1 MRDSLLWVT
10 LGVLGV
16 LEKGGHTYQNPHQP
30 FQVTWILKNGETYEE
45 LNRTTA
51 TQPKDKWWPD
61 LYFNLTKLIEQSGY
75 SKCRVRSLGFY
86 ACPGHQRENIKTCG
100 GMVSRY
106 CKSWGCVT
114 SNDGYRKWSVT
125 RPDLINMSFTG
136 PLPKS
141 DWQGRP
147 SNPGQC
153 SDQIRLSFTQQGR
166 TENRWISGLSWGVVI
181 YDTYGTGSNS
191 ATLYVQQV
199 LQPAQ
204 TQVMGPN
211 QIITPPRPSP
221 QGTNAANVVTLPTP
235 TPSLQLTQTDPPET
249 QEPLWALIKETY
261 GALNHSNPN
270 ATQSC
275 WLCYTSH
282 PPYYEAVGLN
292 ATYNLSTLSNPPQCS
307 WGDRKV
313 GLTMKQV
320 WGSGTCLG
328 TVPTDKQTLCA
339 QTDNDTNFTDK
350 TYVIPEIGGWWI
362 CSRTGLTPCLH
373 LAVFD
378 QSREFCVMV
387 VVVPKIT
394 YHPEEVLYN
403 FWDQDTPA
411 PRHKREPITAIT
423 LATLFALGAAGTG
436 TGIAS
441 LTTQHQGL
449 ITLRVAI
456 DEDIARIEKSMMAL
470 EKSLTSLSEVVLQ
483 NRRGLDLI
491 FLQQGDL
498 CAALKEECCFYADHT
513 GVVRESMA
521 KVREGLER
529 RKREQEAQQGWFESW
544 FQNSPWLTT
553 LLSTLMGPLIILL
566 LLLTFGP
573 CLLNKLL
580 AFVKQ
585 RLNTVQLMVLRQQY
599 QGLPTDTL

>member
-1 MRDSLLWVT
+1 MRGSLLWVT

-16 LEKGGHTYQNPHQP
+16 LERGGHTNQNPHQP

-45 LNRTTA
+45 LNWTTA

-61 LYFNLTKLIEQSGY
+61 LYFHLQQLTETSWARAYLRK
-75 SKCRVRSLGFY
+75 VGFY

-106 CKSWGCVT
+106 CKSWDCVT
-114 SNDGYRKWSVT
+114 SNDGYWKWSVT
-125 RPDLINMSFTG
+125 KPDLINMSFVNPITEDMWNHRFTKYCPDCYCTSP
-136 PLPKS
+136 PL
-141 DWQGRP
+141 
-147 SNPGQC
+147 
-153 SDQIRLSFTQQGR
+153 T
-166 TENRWISGLSWGVVI
+166 T
-181 YDTYGTGSNS
+181 
-191 ATLYVQQV
+191 
-199 LQPAQ
+199 
-204 TQVMGPN
+204 
-211 QIITPPRPSP
+211 
-221 QGTNAANVVTLPTP
+221 GTNATNVVTSPTL
-235 TPSLQLTQTDPPET
+235 TPSLQLTRTDPPET
-249 QEPLWALIKETY
+249 QEPLWALVKETY
-261 GALNHSNPN
+261 EALNHSNPN

-275 WLCYTSH
+275 WLCYTLR

-292 ATYNLSTLSNPPQCS
+292 ATYNLSILSNPLQCS

-313 GLTMKQV
+313 GLTLQEV

-328 TVPTDKQTLCA
+328 MVPTDKQTLCA
-339 QTDNDTNFTDK
+339 QTDDDTNFTNK
-350 TYVIPEIGGWWI
+350 TYVIPETGGWWV
-362 CSRTGLTPCLH
+362 CSQTGLTPCLH
-373 LAVFD
+373 LAVFN

-403 FWDQDTPA
+403 FWDRDTPA
-411 PRHKREPITAIT
+411 PRYKREPVTAIT
-423 LATLFALGAAGTG
+423 LAMLFALGAAGTG

-441 LTTQHQGL
+441 LTTQQQGL
-449 ITLRVAI
+449 ITLRAAI

-483 NRRGLDLI
+483 NRRGLDLV
-491 FLQQGDL
+491 FLQQGGL
-498 CAALKEECCFYADHT
+498 CAALREECCFYADHT

-529 RKREQEAQQGWFESW
+529 RKREREAQQGWFESW
-544 FQNSPWLTT
+544 FQSSPWLTT
-553 LLSTLMGPLIILL
+553 LLSSLMGPLIILL

-573 CLLNKLL
+573 CILNKLL
-580 AFVKQ
+580 AFIKQ

-599 QGLPTDTL
+599 QGLPTSTP